1 MTLEEIRE
9 RIKSLDFLDNGDQ
22 IILAL
27 SGGPDSACLFYA
39 LNQMKS
45 EFDLSINCVH
55 VNHGL
60 RGKASDADEYFVRS
74 ICKKYNCNL
83 RVVSADIKKVA
94 SERKLSTEEA
104 GRIVRYQSFYE
115 EAEKVFKETGS
126 SPKILIAHNMDD
138 QAETILFRII
148 RGTGVTGIK
157 AMQKVEMTD
166 AGFEIIRPLLDVSK
180 RDILKA
186 LDTGNF
192 SYCKD
197 NTNELPIYARN
208 KIRLDIIPA
217 MESINPA
224 LKEAVIRLGDIAREQ
239 EDFLDRKAYEC
250 IEALKSEYKII
261 LTQYMSIISA
271 DVLRTYHVAIQKRV
285 FSIILKQ
292 MGILD
297 NISYKHME
305 SLVELL
311 ESENPSIEINLPYGF
326 KACRI
331 YGNVG
336 IFAKEFFS
344 TESPFNMKIS
354 TVDNL
359 PENMRER
366 EHIKCKD
373 TDKAAQGT
381 SRSTCQSIYRRTCQS
396 TYRSTC
402 QSTFN
407 STYHQFENSN
417 MHFDVFIAKS
427 VFEKKYGKSKKP
439 VLRYRNP
446 GDYMVLKDGKKKKI
460 KNILVDDKIPRI
472 LRTRVPLL
480 AVGSE
485 IIWMGDLT
493 GRSNGRLSGDFQ
505 IDSNIDCNKVENNN
519 GENGAEGW
527 FHIEILREM

>member
-1 MTLEEIRE
+1 MTLEEIIE
-9 RIKSLDFLDNGDQ
+9 CIKSLKFLNNGDQ

-83 RVVSADIKKVA
+83 RVVSADIKKLA

-197 NTNELPIYARN
+197 NTNERYSSSKNSGYL
-208 KIRLDIIPA
+208 II
-217 MESINPA
+217 
-224 LKEAVIRLGDIAREQ
+224 
-239 EDFLDRKAYEC
+239 
-250 IEALKSEYKII
+250 
-261 LTQYMSIISA
+261 
-271 DVLRTYHVAIQKRV
+271 H
-285 FSIILKQ
+285 
-292 MGILD
+292 
-297 NISYKHME
+297 
-305 SLVELL
+305 
-311 ESENPSIEINLPYGF
+311 
-326 KACRI
+326 
-331 YGNVG
+331 
-336 IFAKEFFS
+336 
-344 TESPFNMKIS
+344 
-354 TVDNL
+354 
-359 PENMRER
+359 
-366 EHIKCKD
+366 
-373 TDKAAQGT
+373 
-381 SRSTCQSIYRRTCQS
+381 
-396 TYRSTC
+396 
-402 QSTFN
+402 
-407 STYHQFENSN
+407 
-417 MHFDVFIAKS
+417 
-427 VFEKKYGKSKKP
+427 
-439 VLRYRNP
+439 
-446 GDYMVLKDGKKKKI
+446 
-460 KNILVDDKIPRI
+460 
-472 LRTRVPLL
+472 
-480 AVGSE
+480 
-485 IIWMGDLT
+485 
-493 GRSNGRLSGDFQ
+493 
-505 IDSNIDCNKVENNN
+505 
-519 GENGAEGW
+519 
-527 FHIEILREM
+527 

>member
-83 RVVSADIKKVA
+83 RVVSADIKKLA

-115 EAEKVFKETGS
+115 EAEKVFKHTGK

-148 RGTGVTGIK
+148 RGTGITGIK
-157 AMQKVEMTD
+157 AMQKVEMTA
-166 AGFEIIRPLLDVSK
+166 AGFKIIRPLLDVSK

-186 LDTGNF
+186 LDTENF

-311 ESENPSIEINLPYGF
+311 DSENPSMEINLPYGF

-331 YGNVG
+331 YGDIG

-344 TESPFNMKIS
+344 TQSPFDMKIS
-354 TVDNL
+354 TVYNL

-366 EHIKCKD
+366 GHIKCKD
-373 TDKAAQGT
+373 TEKAAQGT
-381 SRSTCQSIYRRTCQS
+381 YRSTCQSIYRRTCQS
-396 TYRSTC
+396 TYRST
-402 QSTFN
+402 FN

-417 MHFDVFIAKS
+417 MYFDVFIAKS

-446 GDYMVLKDGKKKKI
+446 GDYMILKSGAKKKI

-472 LRTRVPLL
+472 LRNRIPLI

-485 IIWMGDLT
+485 VIWMGDLT

-505 IDSNIDCNKVENNN
+505 IDINEVESYD

-527 FHIEILREM
+527 FHIEILR

>member
-1 MTLEEIRE
+1 MTLEEIIE
-9 RIKSLDFLDNGDQ
+9 CIKSLKFLNNGDQ

-39 LNQMKS
+39 INQMKS

-83 RVVSADIKKVA
+83 RVVSADIKKLA

-224 LKEAVIRLGDIAREQ
+224 LKEAVIRLGYIAREQ

-261 LTQYMSIISA
+261 WTQYMSIISA

-311 ESENPSIEINLPYGF
+311 ESENPLTEIDLPYGF

-331 YGNVG
+331 YGDVG
-336 IFAKEFFS
+336 ILADEFFLMENS
-344 TESPFNMKIS
+344 FDMKIS
-354 TVDNL
+354 TVYNL

-366 EHIKCKD
+366 GHIKCKD
-373 TDKAAQGT
+373 TEKTAQGAY
-381 SRSTCQSIYRRTCQS
+381 RSTCQS
-396 TYRSTC
+396 TYR
-402 QSTFN
+402 STFN
-407 STYHQFENSN
+407 STYHQFENSD

-472 LRTRVPLL
+472 LRARVPLL

-493 GRSNGRLSGDFQ
+493 GRSNGRLSVEFQ

-519 GENGAEGW
+519 GENGTEGW

>member
-1 MTLEEIRE
+1 MTLQEIRE
-9 RIKSLDFLDNGDQ
+9 RIKSLKFLNNGDQ

-39 LNQMKS
+39 LNQLKS
-45 EFDLSINCVH
+45 ELDLSINCVH

-83 RVVSADIKKVA
+83 RVVSADIKKLA

-115 EAEKVFKETGS
+115 EAEKVFKHTGK
-126 SPKILIAHNMDD
+126 SPKILIAHNIDD

-148 RGTGVTGIK
+148 RGTGITGIK
-157 AMQKVEMTD
+157 AMQKVEMTA
-166 AGFEIIRPLLDVSK
+166 AGFKIIRPLLDVSK

-186 LDTGNF
+186 LDTENF

-239 EDFLDRKAYEC
+239 EDFLDSKAYEC

-311 ESENPSIEINLPYGF
+311 ESENPSMEINLPYGF

-331 YGNVG
+331 YGDIG
-336 IFAKEFFS
+336 IFADEFFLMENS
-344 TESPFNMKIS
+344 FDMKIS

-366 EHIKCKD
+366 GHIKHKD
-373 TDKAAQGT
+373 TEKTAQ
-381 SRSTCQSIYRRTCQS
+381 CA
-396 TYRSTC
+396 YRSTC

-417 MHFDVFIAKS
+417 MYFDVFIAKS

-472 LRTRVPLL
+472 LRDRVPLL

>member
-9 RIKSLDFLDNGDQ
+9 HIKILKFLDNGDQ

-39 LNQMKS
+39 LNQLRS
-45 EFDLSINCVH
+45 ELDLSINCVH

-60 RGKASDADEYFVRS
+60 RGKASDADEDFVRS

-83 RVVSADIKKVA
+83 SVVSVDIKKLA

-115 EAEKVFKETGS
+115 EAEKIFKKTGS
-126 SPKILIAHNMDD
+126 LPKIMIAHNMDD

-157 AMQKVEMTD
+157 AMQKVEVTA
-166 AGFEIIRPLLDVSK
+166 AGYEIIRPLLDVSK
-180 RDILKA
+180 RDILEA

-197 NTNELPIYARN
+197 KTNELPIYARN
-208 KIRLDIIPA
+208 KIRLEIIPA

-239 EDFLDRKAYEC
+239 GDFLDRKANEYLE
-250 IEALKSEYKII
+250 ILQSEHKII
-261 LTQYMSIISA
+261 LTQCMSIIPA
-271 DVLRTYHVAIQKRV
+271 DVLRGYHVAIQKRV
-285 FSIILKQ
+285 FSLIIKQ

-305 SLVELL
+305 SFVELL
-311 ESENPSIEINLPYGF
+311 ESENPSTEINLPYSF

-331 YGNVG
+331 YGDVG
-336 IFAKEFFS
+336 IFAKEFFL
-344 TESPFNMKIS
+344 TENPFDMKIS
-354 TVDNL
+354 TVYNL
-359 PENMRER
+359 PENMCER
-366 EHIKCKD
+366 EHIKFKD
-373 TDKAAQGT
+373 TEKAAQG
-381 SRSTCQSIYRRTCQS
+381 

-402 QSTFN
+402 QNIYRSTCQGIYRSTHQSTHQSPFN
-407 STYHQFENSN
+407 SKYHQFESSD
-417 MHFDVFIAKS
+417 MHFDIFISKS
-427 VFEKKYGKSKKP
+427 VFEEKYGKSKQP

-446 GDYMVLKDGKKKKI
+446 GDYMVLKDGVKKKI
-460 KNILVDDKIPRI
+460 KNILVDDKVPRI
-472 LRTRVPLL
+472 LRNRIPLIV
-480 AVGSE
+480 VGSE
-485 IIWMGDLT
+485 VLWMGDLT
-493 GRSNGRLSGDFQ
+493 GRSNGRLSADFQ
-505 IDSNIDCNKVENNN
+505 IDSNKFLNNSIN
-519 GENGAEGW
+519 GTEGW

>member
-9 RIKSLDFLDNGDQ
+9 RIKSLEFLDNGDQ

-271 DVLRTYHVAIQKRV
+271 NVLKTYHIAIQKRV

-311 ESENPSIEINLPYGF
+311 ESENPSTEIDLPYGF

-331 YGNVG
+331 YGDVG
-336 IFAKEFFS
+336 ILADEFFLMENS
-344 TESPFNMKIS
+344 FDMKIS
-354 TVDNL
+354 TVYNL

-366 EHIKCKD
+366 GHIKCKD
-373 TDKAAQGT
+373 TEKTAQGAY
-381 SRSTCQSIYRRTCQS
+381 RSTCQS
-396 TYRSTC
+396 TYR
-402 QSTFN
+402 STFN
-407 STYHQFENSN
+407 STYHQFENSD

-472 LRTRVPLL
+472 LRARVPLL

-493 GRSNGRLSGDFQ
+493 GRSNGRLSVEFQ
-505 IDSNIDCNKVENNN
+505 IDSNKVLNNSN
-519 GENGAEGW
+519 GNGSEGW

>member
-39 LNQMKS
+39 INQMKS
-45 EFDLSINCVH
+45 ELDLSINCVH

-83 RVVSADIKKVA
+83 RVVSADIKKLA

-115 EAEKVFKETGS
+115 EAEKVFKHTGK
-126 SPKILIAHNMDD
+126 SPKIMIAHNMDD

-148 RGTGVTGIK
+148 RGTGITGIK
-157 AMQKVEMTD
+157 AMQKVEMTA

-186 LDTGNF
+186 LDTENF

-311 ESENPSIEINLPYGF
+311 DSENPSMEINLPYGF

-331 YGNVG
+331 YGDIG
-336 IFAKEFFS
+336 IFADEFFLMENS
-344 TESPFNMKIS
+344 FDMKIS

-381 SRSTCQSIYRRTCQS
+381 S
-396 TYRSTC
+396 RSTC

-439 VLRYRNP
+439 VLRYRNS
-446 GDYMVLKDGKKKKI
+446 GDYMTLKSGAKKKI

>member
-1 MTLEEIRE
+1 MTLEEIIE
-9 RIKSLDFLDNGDQ
+9 CIKSLDFLDNGDQ

-39 LNQMKS
+39 LNQLKS
-45 EFDLSINCVH
+45 ELDLSINCVH

-60 RGKASDADEYFVRS
+60 RGEASDADEYFVRS
-74 ICKKYNCNL
+74 ICNKYNCNL
-83 RVVSADIKKVA
+83 RVVSADIKKLA
-94 SERKLSTEEA
+94 SERKFSTEEA

-115 EAEKVFKETGS
+115 EAEKVFKHTGK

-166 AGFEIIRPLLDVSK
+166 AGFKIIRPLLDVSK
-180 RDILKA
+180 RDILEA
-186 LDTGNF
+186 LDTENF

-311 ESENPSIEINLPYGF
+311 ESENPSMEINLPYGF

-331 YGNVG
+331 YGDIG
-336 IFAKEFFS
+336 IFADEFFLMENS
-344 TESPFNMKIS
+344 FDMKIS

-381 SRSTCQSIYRRTCQS
+381 S
-396 TYRSTC
+396 RSTC

-439 VLRYRNP
+439 VLRYRNS
-446 GDYMVLKDGKKKKI
+446 GDYMTLKSGAKKKI

-472 LRTRVPLL
+472 LRDRVPLL

>member
-9 RIKSLDFLDNGDQ
+9 HIKSLDFLDNGDQ

-39 LNQMKS
+39 INQMKS

-74 ICKKYNCNL
+74 ICKQNNCNL
-83 RVVSADIKKVA
+83 RVVSADIKKLA

-250 IEALKSEYKII
+250 LEALKSEYKIV
-261 LTQYMSIISA
+261 LTQYMSIIPA
-271 DVLRTYHVAIQKRV
+271 NVLKTYHIAIQKRV

-311 ESENPSIEINLPYGF
+311 ESENPSTEIDLPYGF

-331 YGNVG
+331 YGDVG
-336 IFAKEFFS
+336 ILADEFFLMENS
-344 TESPFNMKIS
+344 FDMKIS
-354 TVDNL
+354 TVYNL

-366 EHIKCKD
+366 GHIKCKD
-373 TDKAAQGT
+373 TEKTAQGAY
-381 SRSTCQSIYRRTCQS
+381 RSTCQS
-396 TYRSTC
+396 TYR
-402 QSTFN
+402 STFN
-407 STYHQFENSN
+407 STYHQFENSD

-472 LRTRVPLL
+472 LRARVPLL

>member
-9 RIKSLDFLDNGDQ
+9 RIKSLEILDNGDQ

-39 LNQMKS
+39 LNQLKS
-45 EFDLSINCVH
+45 ELDLSINCVH

-60 RGKASDADEYFVRS
+60 RGKASDADEDYVRS

-83 RVVSADIKKVA
+83 RVVSADIKKIA

-126 SPKILIAHNMDD
+126 LPKIMIAHNMDD

-157 AMQKVEMTD
+157 AMQKVEMTA
-166 AGFEIIRPLLDVSK
+166 AGFKIIRPLLDVSK
-180 RDILKA
+180 RDILNA

-239 EDFLDRKAYEC
+239 EDFLDKKAYEC
-250 IEALKSEYKII
+250 LEALKSEHKIV
-261 LTQYMSIISA
+261 LTQCMSIIPV
-271 DVLRTYHVAIQKRV
+271 DVLRTYHIAMQKRV

-305 SLVELL
+305 SFVELL
-311 ESENPSIEINLPYGF
+311 DSENPSMEINLPYGF

-331 YGNVG
+331 YGDVG
-336 IFAKEFFS
+336 IFADEFFLAENS
-344 TESPFNMKIS
+344 FDMKIS
-354 TVDNL
+354 TVDN
-359 PENMRER
+359 PPKNMCER
-366 EHIKCKD
+366 GHIKFEHPYK
-373 TDKAAQGT
+373 
-381 SRSTCQSIYRRTCQS
+381 STQS
-396 TYRSTC
+396 TY
-402 QSTFN
+402 F
-407 STYHQFENSN
+407 QFENSN

-446 GDYMVLKDGKKKKI
+446 GDYMALKDGKKKKI

-472 LRTRVPLL
+472 LRNRIPLI

-485 IIWMGDLT
+485 VIWMGDLT
-493 GRSNGRLSGDFQ
+493 GRSNGRLSVDFQ
-505 IDSNIDCNKVENNN
+505 IDSNKVLNNSN
-519 GENGAEGW
+519 GNGSEGW

>member
-9 RIKSLDFLDNGDQ
+9 RIKSLKFLDNGDQ

-39 LNQMKS
+39 LNQLRS
-45 EFDLSINCVH
+45 ELDLSINCVH

-60 RGKASDADEYFVRS
+60 RGKASDADEDFVRS

-83 RVVSADIKKVA
+83 SVVSVDIKKLA

-115 EAEKVFKETGS
+115 EAEKVFEKTGS
-126 SPKILIAHNMDD
+126 LPKIMIAHNMDD

-157 AMQKVEMTD
+157 AMQKVEITA
-166 AGFEIIRPLLDVSK
+166 AGYEIIRPFLDIPK
-180 RDILKA
+180 RDILEA
-186 LDTGNF
+186 LDSGNF

-197 NTNELPIYARN
+197 KTNELPIYARN

-217 MESINPA
+217 MERINPA

-250 IEALKSEYKII
+250 LETLKSKHKII
-261 LTQYMSIISA
+261 LTQCMSIIPT
-271 DVLRTYHVAIQKRV
+271 DVMRGYHIAIQKRV
-285 FSIILKQ
+285 FSLILKH

-311 ESENPSIEINLPYGF
+311 ESENPSMEIDLPYGF

-331 YGNVG
+331 YEDVG
-336 IFAKEFFS
+336 IFADEFFL
-344 TESPFNMKIS
+344 TENSFDMKIS

-359 PENMRER
+359 PENVCDRD
-366 EHIKCKD
+366 HIKFEDIEKS
-373 TDKAAQGT
+373 AN
-381 SRSTCQSIYRRTCQS
+381 RTHLN
-396 TYRSTC
+396 TYRSTYQSTNQSTYQTKY

-407 STYHQFENSN
+407 STYHQFGNSD
-417 MHFDVFIAKS
+417 MHFDIFLSKS
-427 VFEKKYGKSKKP
+427 VFEQRYGKSKQP
-439 VLRYRNP
+439 VLRYRNT
-446 GDYMVLKDGKKKKI
+446 GDYMILKSGAKKKI

-472 LRTRVPLL
+472 LRNRIPLIV
-480 AVGSE
+480 VGSE
-485 IIWMGDLT
+485 VIWMGDLT
-493 GRSNGRLSGDFQ
+493 GRSNGRLSADFQ
-505 IDSNIDCNKVENNN
+505 IDSNKFLNNSIN
-519 GENGAEGW
+519 GTEGW

>member
-1 MTLEEIRE
+1 MTLEEIIE
-9 RIKSLDFLDNGDQ
+9 CIKSLKFLNNGDQ

-27 SGGPDSACLFYA
+27 SGGADSACLFYA

-83 RVVSADIKKVA
+83 RVVSADIKKLA

-224 LKEAVIRLGDIAREQ
+224 LKEAVIRLGYIAREQ

-261 LTQYMSIISA
+261 WTQYMSIISA

-311 ESENPSIEINLPYGF
+311 ESENPLTEIDLPYGF

-331 YGNVG
+331 YGDVG
-336 IFAKEFFS
+336 ILADEFFLMENS
-344 TESPFNMKIS
+344 FDMKIS
-354 TVDNL
+354 TVYNL

-366 EHIKCKD
+366 GHIKCKD
-373 TDKAAQGT
+373 TEKTAQGAY
-381 SRSTCQSIYRRTCQS
+381 RSTCQS
-396 TYRSTC
+396 TYR
-402 QSTFN
+402 STFN
-407 STYHQFENSN
+407 STYHQFENSD

-472 LRTRVPLL
+472 LRARVPLL

-493 GRSNGRLSGDFQ
+493 GRSNGRLSVEFQ

>member
-1 MTLEEIRE
+1 MTLEEIIE
-9 RIKSLDFLDNGDQ
+9 RIKSLKFLDNGDQ

-39 LNQMKS
+39 LNQLKS
-45 EFDLSINCVH
+45 ELDLSINCVH

-74 ICKKYNCNL
+74 ICKQNNCNL
-83 RVVSADIKKVA
+83 SVVSADINKLA
-94 SERKLSTEEA
+94 REWKLSMEEA
-104 GRIVRYQSFYE
+104 GRKVRYQSFYE
-115 EAEKVFKETGS
+115 EAEKVFKKTGS
-126 SPKILIAHNMDD
+126 LPKIMIAHNMDD

-224 LKEAVIRLGDIAREQ
+224 LKEAVIRLGYIAREQ

-250 IEALKSEYKII
+250 IEALKSKHKII
-261 LTQYMSIISA
+261 LTRCMSIIPAS
-271 DVLRTYHVAIQKRV
+271 VLRTYHIAIQKRV

-305 SLVELL
+305 SFVELL
-311 ESENPSIEINLPYGF
+311 ESENPSMEIDLPYGF

-344 TESPFNMKIS
+344 TENPFDMKIS
-354 TVDNL
+354 TIYNL
-359 PENMRER
+359 PKNMRER

-373 TDKAAQGT
+373 TEKAAQGT
-381 SRSTCQSIYRRTCQS
+381 CRSIYQS
-396 TYRSTC
+396 TYK
-402 QSTFN
+402 
-407 STYHQFENSN
+407 STYHQFENSD
-417 MHFDVFIAKS
+417 MHFDIFISKS
-427 VFEKKYGKSKKP
+427 AFEKKYGKSKQP
-439 VLRYRNP
+439 VLRYRNT
-446 GDYMVLKDGKKKKI
+446 GDYMILKSGAKKKI
-460 KNILVDDKIPRI
+460 KNIFVDDKIPRI
-472 LRTRVPLL
+472 LRDRVPLL

-493 GRSNGRLSGDFQ
+493 GCSNGRLSGDFQ
-505 IDSNIDCNKVENNN
+505 IDSNKVESYD

-527 FHIEILREM
+527 FHIEILR

>member
-83 RVVSADIKKVA
+83 RVVSADIKKLA

-115 EAEKVFKETGS
+115 EAEKVFKHTGK

-224 LKEAVIRLGDIAREQ
+224 LKEAVIRLGYIAREQ

-261 LTQYMSIISA
+261 WTQYMSIISA

-311 ESENPSIEINLPYGF
+311 ESENPLTEIDLPYGF

-331 YGNVG
+331 YGDVG
-336 IFAKEFFS
+336 ILADEFFLMENS
-344 TESPFNMKIS
+344 FDMKIS
-354 TVDNL
+354 TVYNL

-366 EHIKCKD
+366 GHIKCKD
-373 TDKAAQGT
+373 TEKTAQGAY
-381 SRSTCQSIYRRTCQS
+381 RSTCQS
-396 TYRSTC
+396 TYR
-402 QSTFN
+402 STFN
-407 STYHQFENSN
+407 STYHQFENSD

-472 LRTRVPLL
+472 LRARVPLL

-493 GRSNGRLSGDFQ
+493 GRSNGRLSVEFQ

>member
-1 MTLEEIRE
+1 MTLEEIIE
-9 RIKSLDFLDNGDQ
+9 CIKSLKFLNNGDQ

-148 RGTGVTGIK
+148 RGTGITGIK
-157 AMQKVEMTD
+157 AMQKVEMTA
-166 AGFEIIRPLLDVSK
+166 AGFKIIRPLLDVSK

-311 ESENPSIEINLPYGF
+311 ESENPLTEIDLPYGF

-331 YGNVG
+331 YGDVG
-336 IFAKEFFS
+336 ILADEFFLMENS
-344 TESPFNMKIS
+344 FDMKIS
-354 TVDNL
+354 TVYNL

-366 EHIKCKD
+366 GHIKCKD
-373 TDKAAQGT
+373 TEKTAQGAY
-381 SRSTCQSIYRRTCQS
+381 RSTCQS
-396 TYRSTC
+396 TYR
-402 QSTFN
+402 STFN
-407 STYHQFENSN
+407 STYHQFENSD

>member
-1 MTLEEIRE
+1 
-9 RIKSLDFLDNGDQ
+9 
-22 IILAL
+22 
-27 SGGPDSACLFYA
+27 
-39 LNQMKS
+39 MKS

-83 RVVSADIKKVA
+83 RVVSADIKKLA

-224 LKEAVIRLGDIAREQ
+224 LKEAVIRLGYIAREQ

-261 LTQYMSIISA
+261 WTQYMSIISA

-311 ESENPSIEINLPYGF
+311 ESENPLTEIDLPYGF

-331 YGNVG
+331 YGDVG
-336 IFAKEFFS
+336 ILADEFFLMENS
-344 TESPFNMKIS
+344 FDMKIS
-354 TVDNL
+354 TVYNL

-366 EHIKCKD
+366 GHIKCKD
-373 TDKAAQGT
+373 TEKTAQGAY
-381 SRSTCQSIYRRTCQS
+381 RSTCQS
-396 TYRSTC
+396 TYR
-402 QSTFN
+402 STFN
-407 STYHQFENSN
+407 STYHQFENSD

-472 LRTRVPLL
+472 LRARVPLL

-493 GRSNGRLSGDFQ
+493 GRSNGRLSVEFQ

>member
-1 MTLEEIRE
+1 MTLEEIIE
-9 RIKSLDFLDNGDQ
+9 CIKSLKFLNNGDQ

-115 EAEKVFKETGS
+115 EAEKVFKHTGK

-148 RGTGVTGIK
+148 RGTGITGIK
-157 AMQKVEMTD
+157 AMQKVEMTA
-166 AGFEIIRPLLDVSK
+166 AGFKIIRPLLDVSK

-186 LDTGNF
+186 LDTENF

-311 ESENPSIEINLPYGF
+311 DSENPSMEINLPYGF

-331 YGNVG
+331 YGDIG
-336 IFAKEFFS
+336 IFADEFFLMENS
-344 TESPFNMKIS
+344 FDMKIS

-373 TDKAAQGT
+373 TDKAAQGAY
-381 SRSTCQSIYRRTCQS
+381 RSTCQS

-427 VFEKKYGKSKKP
+427 VFEKKYGKSKQP

-446 GDYMVLKDGKKKKI
+446 GDYMILKSGAKKKI
-460 KNILVDDKIPRI
+460 KNIFVDDKIPRI
-472 LRTRVPLL
+472 LRDRVPLL

-493 GRSNGRLSGDFQ
+493 GCSNGRLSGDFQ
-505 IDSNIDCNKVENNN
+505 IDINEVESYD
-519 GENGAEGW
+519 GENGAESW
-527 FHIEILREM
+527 FHIEILR

>member
-1 MTLEEIRE
+1 MTLEEIIE
-9 RIKSLDFLDNGDQ
+9 CIKSLKFLNNGDQ

-39 LNQMKS
+39 LNQLKS
-45 EFDLSINCVH
+45 ELDLSINCVH

-60 RGKASDADEYFVRS
+60 RGEASDADEYFVRS
-74 ICKKYNCNL
+74 ICKQNNCNL
-83 RVVSADIKKVA
+83 RVVSADIKKLA

-126 SPKILIAHNMDD
+126 SPKILIAHNIDD

-148 RGTGVTGIK
+148 RGTGITGIK
-157 AMQKVEMTD
+157 AMQKVEMTA
-166 AGFEIIRPLLDVSK
+166 AGFKIIRPLLDVSK

-186 LDTGNF
+186 LDAENF

-250 IEALKSEYKII
+250 LEALKSEYKIV
-261 LTQYMSIISA
+261 LTQYMSIIPA
-271 DVLRTYHVAIQKRV
+271 NVLKTYHIAIQKRV

-311 ESENPSIEINLPYGF
+311 ESENPSTEIDLPYGF

-331 YGNVG
+331 YGDVG
-336 IFAKEFFS
+336 ILADEFFLMENS
-344 TESPFNMKIS
+344 FDMKIS
-354 TVDNL
+354 TVYNL

-366 EHIKCKD
+366 GHIKCKD
-373 TDKAAQGT
+373 TEKTAQGAY
-381 SRSTCQSIYRRTCQS
+381 RSTCQS
-396 TYRSTC
+396 TYR
-402 QSTFN
+402 STFN
-407 STYHQFENSN
+407 STYHQFENSD

>member
-1 MTLEEIRE
+1 MTLEEIIE
-9 RIKSLDFLDNGDQ
+9 CIKSLKFLNNGDQ

-83 RVVSADIKKVA
+83 RVVSADIKKLA

-224 LKEAVIRLGDIAREQ
+224 LKEAVIRLGYIAREQ

-261 LTQYMSIISA
+261 WTQYMSIISA

-311 ESENPSIEINLPYGF
+311 ESENPLTEIDLPYGF

-331 YGNVG
+331 YGDVG
-336 IFAKEFFS
+336 ILADEFFLMENS
-344 TESPFNMKIS
+344 FDMKIS
-354 TVDNL
+354 TVYNL

-366 EHIKCKD
+366 GHIKCKD
-373 TDKAAQGT
+373 TEKTAQGAY
-381 SRSTCQSIYRRTCQS
+381 RSTCQS
-396 TYRSTC
+396 TYR
-402 QSTFN
+402 STFN
-407 STYHQFENSN
+407 STYHQFENSD

-472 LRTRVPLL
+472 LRARVPLL

-493 GRSNGRLSGDFQ
+493 GRSNGRLSVEFQ

>member
-1 MTLEEIRE
+1 MTLEEIIE
-9 RIKSLDFLDNGDQ
+9 CIKSLKFLNNGDQ

-115 EAEKVFKETGS
+115 EAEKVFKHTGK

-148 RGTGVTGIK
+148 RGTGITGIK
-157 AMQKVEMTD
+157 AMQKVEMTA
-166 AGFEIIRPLLDVSK
+166 AGFKIIRPLLDVSK

-186 LDTGNF
+186 LDTENF

-311 ESENPSIEINLPYGF
+311 DSENPSMEINLPYGF

-331 YGNVG
+331 YGDIG
-336 IFAKEFFS
+336 IFADEFFLMENS
-344 TESPFNMKIS
+344 FDMKIS

-359 PENMRER
+359 PENVCDRD
-366 EHIKCKD
+366 HIKFEDIEKS
-373 TDKAAQGT
+373 AN
-381 SRSTCQSIYRRTCQS
+381 RTHLN
-396 TYRSTC
+396 TYRSTYQSTNQSTYQTKY

-407 STYHQFENSN
+407 STYHQFGNSD
-417 MHFDVFIAKS
+417 MHFDIFLSKS
-427 VFEKKYGKSKKP
+427 VFEQRYGKSKQP
-439 VLRYRNP
+439 VLRYRNT
-446 GDYMVLKDGKKKKI
+446 GDYMILKSGAKKKI

-472 LRTRVPLL
+472 LRNRIPLIV
-480 AVGSE
+480 VGSE
-485 IIWMGDLT
+485 VIWMGDLT
-493 GRSNGRLSGDFQ
+493 GRSNGRLSADFQ
-505 IDSNIDCNKVENNN
+505 IDSNKFLNNSIN
-519 GENGAEGW
+519 GTEGW

>member
-39 LNQMKS
+39 INQMKS

-83 RVVSADIKKVA
+83 RVVSADIKKLA

-250 IEALKSEYKII
+250 LEALKSEYKIV
-261 LTQYMSIISA
+261 LTQYMSIIPA
-271 DVLRTYHVAIQKRV
+271 NVLKTYHIAIQKRV

-311 ESENPSIEINLPYGF
+311 ESENPSTEIDLPYGF

-331 YGNVG
+331 YGDVG
-336 IFAKEFFS
+336 ILADEFFLMENS
-344 TESPFNMKIS
+344 FDMKIS
-354 TVDNL
+354 TVYNL

-366 EHIKCKD
+366 GHIKCKD
-373 TDKAAQGT
+373 TEKTAQGAY
-381 SRSTCQSIYRRTCQS
+381 RSTCQSTCQS
-396 TYRSTC
+396 TYR
-402 QSTFN
+402 STFN
-407 STYHQFENSN
+407 STYHQFENSD
-417 MHFDVFIAKS
+417 MHFDVFIARS

-472 LRTRVPLL
+472 LRARVPLL

-493 GRSNGRLSGDFQ
+493 GRSNGRLSVEFQ
-505 IDSNIDCNKVENNN
+505 IDSNKVLNNSN
-519 GENGAEGW
+519 GNGSEGW

>member
-1 MTLEEIRE
+1 MTLEEIIE
-9 RIKSLDFLDNGDQ
+9 CIKSLKFLNNGDQ

-115 EAEKVFKETGS
+115 EAEKVFKHTGK

-148 RGTGVTGIK
+148 RGTGVTGLK
-157 AMQKVEMTD
+157 GMQKSEITTN
-166 AGFEIIRPLLDVSK
+166 GFEILRPILDISK
-180 RDILKA
+180 RDIVEA
-186 LDTGNF
+186 LDADNLN
-192 SYCKD
+192 YCRDK
-197 NTNELPIYARN
+197 TNDEPIYARN
-208 KIRLDIIPA
+208 KIRLEILPA
-217 MESINPA
+217 MESLNPA
-224 LKEAVIRLGDIAREQ
+224 LKEAVVRLGDIAREQ

-271 DVLRTYHVAIQKRV
+271 NVLKTYHIAIQKRV

-311 ESENPSIEINLPYGF
+311 ESENPSTEIDLPYGF

-331 YGNVG
+331 YGDVG
-336 IFAKEFFS
+336 ILADEFFLMENS
-344 TESPFNMKIS
+344 FDMKIS

-366 EHIKCKD
+366 GHIKCKD
-373 TDKAAQGT
+373 TEKTAQGAY
-381 SRSTCQSIYRRTCQS
+381 RSTCQS
-396 TYRSTC
+396 TYR
-402 QSTFN
+402 STFN
-407 STYHQFENSN
+407 STYHQFENSD

-472 LRTRVPLL
+472 LRARVPLL

-493 GRSNGRLSGDFQ
+493 GRSNGRLSVEFQ
-505 IDSNIDCNKVENNN
+505 IDSNKVLNNSN
-519 GENGAEGW
+519 GNGAEGW

>member
-9 RIKSLDFLDNGDQ
+9 HIKSLKCLDNGDQ

-39 LNQMKS
+39 LNQLRS
-45 EFDLSINCVH
+45 ELDLSINCVH

-60 RGKASDADEYFVRS
+60 RGKASDADEDFVRS
-74 ICKKYNCNL
+74 ICRQNNCKL
-83 RVVSADIKKVA
+83 RVVSADINRLA
-94 SERKLSTEEA
+94 SEWKLSTEEA
-104 GRIVRYQSFYE
+104 GRRVRYQSFYE
-115 EAEKVFKETGS
+115 EAEKVFKKTGLL
-126 SPKILIAHNMDD
+126 PKIMIAHNMDD

-157 AMQKVEMTD
+157 AMQKVEVTA
-166 AGFEIIRPLLDVSK
+166 AGYEIIRPLLGVSK
-180 RDILKA
+180 RDILEA

-197 NTNELPIYARN
+197 KTNELPIYARN

-217 MESINPA
+217 MESLNPA
-224 LKEAVIRLGDIAREQ
+224 LKDAIVRLGDIAREQ

-250 IEALKSEYKII
+250 LETLQSEHKIV
-261 LTQYMSIISA
+261 LTQRMSIIPA
-271 DVLRTYHVAIQKRV
+271 NVLRTYHIAIQKRV

-311 ESENPSIEINLPYGF
+311 KSENPSMEIDLPYGF

-331 YGNVG
+331 YEDVG
-336 IFAKEFFS
+336 IFAEEFFS
-344 TESPFNMKIS
+344 TENPFDMKIS

-359 PENMRER
+359 PENMLER
-366 EHIKCKD
+366 EHIKFED
-373 TDKAAQGT
+373 TEKSAK
-381 SRSTCQSIYRRTCQS
+381 RTPLN
-396 TYRSTC
+396 TYRSKYQSTNRSTYQSMY

-407 STYHQFENSN
+407 STYHQFGNSD
-417 MHFDVFIAKS
+417 MHFDIFLSKS
-427 VFEKKYGKSKKP
+427 VFEQRYGKSKQP
-439 VLRYRNP
+439 VLRYRNT
-446 GDYMVLKDGKKKKI
+446 GDYMVLKDGVKKKI

-472 LRTRVPLL
+472 LRNRIPLIV
-480 AVGSE
+480 VGSE
-485 IIWMGDLT
+485 VIWMGDLT

-505 IDSNIDCNKVENNN
+505 IDNKVLNNS
-519 GENGAEGW
+519 ENGNEGW

>member
-9 RIKSLDFLDNGDQ
+9 RIKSLEFLDNGDQ

-271 DVLRTYHVAIQKRV
+271 NVLKTYHIAIQKRV

-305 SLVELL
+305 YLVELL
-311 ESENPSIEINLPYGF
+311 ESENPSTEIDLPYGF

-331 YGNVG
+331 YGDVG
-336 IFAKEFFS
+336 ILADEFFLMENS
-344 TESPFNMKIS
+344 FDMKIS

-373 TDKAAQGT
+373 TDKVAQGAY
-381 SRSTCQSIYRRTCQS
+381 RSTCQS
-396 TYRSTC
+396 TYRRTC

-493 GRSNGRLSGDFQ
+493 GRSNGRLSVEFQ
-505 IDSNIDCNKVENNN
+505 IDSNKVLNNSN
-519 GENGAEGW
+519 GNGSEGW

>member
-1 MTLEEIRE
+1 MTLEEIIE
-9 RIKSLDFLDNGDQ
+9 CIKSLKFLNNGDQ

-115 EAEKVFKETGS
+115 EAEKVFKHTGK

-148 RGTGVTGIK
+148 RGTGITGIK
-157 AMQKVEMTD
+157 AMQKVEMTA
-166 AGFEIIRPLLDVSK
+166 AGFKIIRPLLDVSK

-186 LDTGNF
+186 LDTENF

-311 ESENPSIEINLPYGF
+311 DSENPSMEINLPYGF

-331 YGNVG
+331 YGDIG
-336 IFAKEFFS
+336 IFADEFFLMENS
-344 TESPFNMKIS
+344 FDMKIS
-354 TVDNL
+354 TVYNL

-366 EHIKCKD
+366 GHIKCKD
-373 TDKAAQGT
+373 TEKTAQGAY
-381 SRSTCQSIYRRTCQS
+381 RSTCQS
-396 TYRSTC
+396 TYR
-402 QSTFN
+402 STFN
-407 STYHQFENSN
+407 STYHQFENSD

-472 LRTRVPLL
+472 LRARVPLL

-493 GRSNGRLSGDFQ
+493 GRSNGRLSVEFQ